1 MIEKDKQIKL
11 YYPYCKEDGCD
22 GILSVDFNDD
32 FSLNYICDK
41 NEKHQKEKI
50 FFKTFERFYLQE
62 KKIEKCS
69 KCQCDLESDKYKC
82 LKCKNIFCCYCF
94 KLDEHIKNNI
104 NNLLLTKKRCSIHKK
119 DFTLYCIN
127 CKKNLC
133 VFCAKD
139 KIHTNSNDKHD
150 IKSLYEFIPSDN
162 EIESVNKRIKKRKER
177 YKELIQ
183 TLDEWEIKVHN
194 EIEGLKKNLL
204 YEIELMEKMFSNY
217 NKYFLDY
224 TYFKNFY
231 YFKYYIYGDYL
242 KFDKCYTFSE
252 FREILDKLFKQKS
265 NNENKPQEN
274 VIDIREQFRINNGI
288 IAKINDEY
296 IFSSSNR
303 DEVKIS
309 FLEKNGNL
317 TTLEK
322 TLIEFNRI
330 IYSASVSL
338 QKNKIFACLDYFR
351 KVIIFNFN
359 LENKLME
366 QNKNE
371 ISDEGEN
378 RFNKC
383 IDIKDDLVV
392 TADSKYIIIWEKIN
406 DIYIIKKKLLLDT
419 ETNDLLLINDEYFVS
434 SQTNKKTI
442 TFIDISNL
450 KEDKII
456 KKVDSIDYYNCLCL
470 LRNYLIV
477 NCKEG
482 IAIILLET
490 KELIRY
496 IENYEDDINK
506 YSKRL
511 CTYNNGN
518 DFYLYIL
525 NQFDYRKINYNIS
538 VIKLEDDYFK
548 LIRKYK
554 DCSTDD
560 DRNFN
565 FIIMKE
571 YTFLI
576 WGKSIYI
583 YNELI

>member
-1 MIEKDKQIKL
+1 MTEKDEKIKF
-11 YYPYCKEDGCD
+11 YYPYCREKGCD
-22 GILSVDFNDD
+22 GVLSVKFKDN

-41 NEKHQKEKI
+41 NEKHQKKKI
-50 FFKTFERFYLQE
+50 YFKTFEKFYLQD
-62 KKIEKCS
+62 KKKENCFNCKS
-69 KCQCDLESDKYKC
+69 DLESDKYKC
-82 LKCKNIFCCYCF
+82 LKCKSVYCCYCF
-94 KLDEHIKNNI
+94 NLDEHIKNNI
-104 NNLLLTKKRCSIHKK
+104 NNLLLTKKRCLIHKK
-119 DFTLYCIN
+119 DFSLYCVN

-133 VFCAKD
+133 VFCAND
-139 KIHTNSNDKHD
+139 KIHTKGYHD
-150 IKSLYEFIPSDN
+150 IKSLYKFIPSDN
-162 EIESVNKRIKKRKER
+162 EIENVNHKIKERKET

-183 TLDEWEIKVHN
+183 SLEEWEIKLHN
-194 EIEGLKKNLL
+194 KLEELKKNLL

-217 NKYFLDY
+217 NKYFLNY
-224 TYFKNFY
+224 TYFKNFDS
-231 YFKYYIYGDYL
+231 FKEYMDRDNL
-242 KFDKCYTFSE
+242 KFDKCYSYSE
-252 FREILDKLFKQKS
+252 FGKILDELFKINS
-265 NNENKPQEN
+265 NNDNLSEE
-274 VIDIREQFRINNGI
+274 IELYLTEEFSISNGI
-288 IAKINDEY
+288 ITKINDEY
-296 IFSSSNR
+296 FFNYAF
-303 DEVKIS
+303 DEVEIS
-309 FLEKNGNL
+309 FINKIGELKP
-317 TTLEK
+317 
-322 TLIEFNRI
+322 LIETGINFNRN

-338 QKNKIFACLDYFR
+338 RKNKIFACLKSFR

-359 LENKLME
+359 LENKIME

-406 DIYIIKKKLLLDT
+406 DTYIIKKKLLLDT

-442 TFIDISNL
+442 TFIDILNL

-496 IENYEDDINK
+496 IENYEDDIYK
-506 YSKRL
+506 HSKRL

-525 NQFDYRKINYNIS
+525 NQFNDIKMKYNIS
-538 VIKLEDDYFK
+538 VMKLEDENFK

-554 DCSTDD
+554 DNLTN

-565 FIIMKE
+565 FTIMNE
-571 YTFLI
+571 NTILI
-576 WGKSIYI
+576 WGEKIYI
-583 YNELI
+583 YNE